1 MILSNKVLSILIHM
15 YIILSIYLSI
25 YLLVCACQLFLCVSV
40 SYHDDQSCVLF
51 AWVKEKGVFVGSVSN
66 LFMGNVSNRGTD
78 FSLHFLVIT

>member
-1 MILSNKVLSILIHM
+1 MILSNKALSIIIHM
-15 YIILSIYLSI
+15 HIILSIYVSI
-25 YLLVCACQLFLCVSV
+25 GMCMSLFLCVSV

-51 AWVKEKGVFVGSVSN
+51 AWVKEKGIFVGSVSN